1 MIKVTKFGGSS
12 LADAAQFK
20 KVRDIVLA
28 DSQRAVVVV
37 SAPGKRG
44 PEDNKITDLLYLCH
58 AHLKYGVSYEGI
70 FSMIEERFNAIEE
83 ELGLATG
90 LASEFARIRS
100 KMHKNMSIDYL
111 VSRGEYLAGKLMA
124 DYLGFAF
131 VDATEWVSFGYDGK
145 LDMDKS
151 EEALRAIFQEKER
164 VVLPGFY
171 GALPDGKVRVMSR
184 GGSDITGSMAAA
196 AVGAGVYE
204 NWTDVSG
211 ILMADPRIVED
222 PKPIAHIT
230 YSELRELSYMG
241 ASVLHEETIFP
252 VRNKD
257 IPINIRNTNAPQDP
271 GTLIQESFEKE
282 TREERKRFI
291 TGISGRKD
299 FSIITLRKSHLTA
312 ETGVIRDV
320 LAIFEKYNVPIEH
333 IPSGIDS
340 FSLVVST
347 ERVKP
352 CIYDIIGEIKA
363 LCEPDTINVTDHIAL
378 IATVGRKMAFI
389 PGVSGKVFGAL
400 GQHDINI
407 RMIAQG
413 PDEINIIVGVE
424 NRDFEK
430 TIRVLYDSFII
441 GGKEK

>member
-1 MIKVTKFGGSS
+1 MLKVTKFGGSS
-12 LADAAQFK
+12 LADAKQFK
-20 KVRDIVLA
+20 KVKDIIAA
-28 DSQRAVVVV
+28 DDRRVVVVV
-37 SAPGKRG
+37 SAPGKRNG
-44 PEDNKITDLLYLCH
+44 EDIKVTDLLYLCH
-58 AHLKYGVSYEGI
+58 AHLQYGVSYDGI
-70 FSMIEERFNAIEE
+70 FSMIEDRFREIKEGC
-83 ELGLATG
+83 GLSTDLEA
-90 LASEFARIRS
+90 EFSQIRAR
-100 KMHKNMSIDYL
+100 MHKGMSIDYL
-111 VSRGEYLAGKLMA
+111 VSRGEYLTARLMA

-131 VDATEWVSFGYDGK
+131 IDATQWVSFGYDGK
-145 LDMDKS
+145 LDMGKS
-151 EEALRAIFQEKER
+151 EENLAGIFKEKSK

-171 GALPDGKVRVMSR
+171 GALPDGEVRVMSR
-184 GGSDITGSMAAA
+184 GGSDITGALAAA

-211 ILMADPRIVED
+211 ILMADPRIVEA

-241 ASVLHEETIFP
+241 ANVLHEETIFP

-257 IPINIRNTNAPQDP
+257 IPINIRNTNAPDDP
-271 GTLIQESFEKE
+271 GTIIQERFAKE

-312 ETGVIRDV
+312 DIANIRGV
-320 LAIFEKYNVPIEH
+320 LSIFEKFNVPIEH

-347 ERVKP
+347 EKVKP

-363 LCEPDTINVTDHIAL
+363 LCEPDSITVTEKIAL
-378 IATVGRKMAFI
+378 VAAVGRKMASI

-400 GQHDINI
+400 GQNDINI

-441 GGKEK
+441 GGKDK